1 MKKTL
6 SIIIASILLILCL
19 VSCTAAG
26 NVDNGTEQTTEKTTT
41 EETPKDS
48 QTTSAVVTEAPEG
61 DTFTLR
67 IEGNSSCIFEGE
79 LTFREG
85 ETLQNVL
92 LAFDEANENVTFKGT
107 ADSYISEINGEASGK
122 FGGWDGWLFL
132 LNGKMS
138 EVGISDVRLKKGDSV
153 VFFYGDPYGANG
165 FLFPEYSVSE
175 GKITFTADGKPIE
188 GLTVTLNGK
197 EYLTDAAGSV
207 SCAAGKYT
215 LQIGKYA
222 ESGLSLV
229 LRLPENTS
237 VEVK

>member
-1 MKKTL
+1 MKKIL

-19 VSCTAAG
+19 VSCTTAG
-26 NVDNGTEQTTEKTTT
+26 NGGNSTENTTD
-41 EETPKDS
+41 ETPKGS
-48 QTTSAVVTEAPEG
+48 QTTSAVVTEVPEG

-79 LTFREG
+79 LTFSEG

-92 LAFDEANENVTFKGT
+92 LAFDDANENITFKGT

-138 EVGISDVRLKKGDSV
+138 DVGISDVRHKKGDSV

-188 GLTVTLNGK
+188 GLKVTLNGT
-197 EYLTDAAGSV
+197 EHLTDSTGSV

-215 LQIGKYA
+215 LQIAKYA

-229 LRLPENTS
+229 LRLPEDTL

>member
-1 MKKTL
+1 MKKIL

-19 VSCTAAG
+19 VSCTTAG
-26 NVDNGTEQTTEKTTT
+26 NGGNSTENKTD
-41 EETPKDS
+41 ETPKGS
-48 QTTSAVVTEAPEG
+48 QTTSAVVTEVPEG

-79 LTFREG
+79 LTFSEG

-92 LAFDEANENVTFKGT
+92 LAFDDANENITFKGT

-138 EVGISDVRLKKGDSV
+138 DVGISDVRLKKGDSV

-188 GLTVTLNGK
+188 GLKVTLNGT
-197 EYLTDAAGSV
+197 EHLTDSTGSV

-215 LQIGKYA
+215 LQIAKYA

-229 LRLPENTS
+229 LRLPEDTL

>member
-1 MKKTL
+1 MKKIL

-19 VSCTAAG
+19 VSCTTAG
-26 NVDNGTEQTTEKTTT
+26 NGGNSTENTTD
-41 EETPKDS
+41 ETPKGS
-48 QTTSAVVTEAPEG
+48 QTTSAVVTEVPEG

-79 LTFREG
+79 LTFSEG

-92 LAFDEANENVTFKGT
+92 LAFDDANENITFKGT

-175 GKITFTADGKPIE
+175 GKITFTAEGKPIE

>member
-1 MKKTL
+1 MKKIL

-19 VSCTAAG
+19 VSCTTAG
-26 NVDNGTEQTTEKTTT
+26 NGGNSTENKTD
-41 EETPKDS
+41 ETPKGS
-48 QTTSAVVTEAPEG
+48 QTTSAVVTEVPEG

-79 LTFREG
+79 LTFSEG

-138 EVGISDVRLKKGDSV
+138 DVGISDVRLKKGDSV

>member
-1 MKKTL
+1 MKKIL

-19 VSCTAAG
+19 VSCTTAG
-26 NVDNGTEQTTEKTTT
+26 NGGNSTENKTD
-41 EETPKDS
+41 ETPKGS
-48 QTTSAVVTEAPEG
+48 QTTSAVVTKVPEG

-79 LTFREG
+79 LTFSEG

-92 LAFDEANENVTFKGT
+92 LAFDDANENITFKGT

-138 EVGISDVRLKKGDSV
+138 DVGISDVRLKKGDSV
-153 VFFYGDPYGANG
+153 VFFYGDPYGTNG

-188 GLTVTLNGK
+188 GLKVTLNGT
-197 EYLTDAAGSV
+197 EHLTDSTGSV

-215 LQIGKYA
+215 LQIAKYA

-229 LRLPENTS
+229 LRLPEDTL

>member
-19 VSCTAAG
+19 VSCTTAG
-26 NVDNGTEQTTEKTTT
+26 NGGNGTEQTTDKTTT

-79 LTFREG
+79 LTFSEG

>member
-1 MKKTL
+1 MKKIL

-19 VSCTAAG
+19 VSCTTAG
-26 NVDNGTEQTTEKTTT
+26 NGGNSTENTTD
-41 EETPKDS
+41 ETPKGS
-48 QTTSAVVTEAPEG
+48 QTTSAVVTKEPEG

-79 LTFREG
+79 LTFSEG

-92 LAFDEANENVTFKGT
+92 LAFDDANENITFKGT

-138 EVGISDVRLKKGDSV
+138 DVGISDVRLKKGDSV

-188 GLTVTLNGK
+188 GLKVTLNGT
-197 EYLTDAAGSV
+197 EHLTDSTGSV

-215 LQIGKYA
+215 LQIAKYA

-229 LRLPENTS
+229 LRLPEDTL

>member
-1 MKKTL
+1 MKKIL

-19 VSCTAAG
+19 VSCTTAG
-26 NVDNGTEQTTEKTTT
+26 NGGNSTENKTD
-41 EETPKDS
+41 ETPKGS
-48 QTTSAVVTEAPEG
+48 QTTSAVVTEVPEG

-79 LTFREG
+79 LTFSEG

-92 LAFDEANENVTFKGT
+92 LAFDDANENITFKGT

-138 EVGISDVRLKKGDSV
+138 DVGISDVKLKKGDSV

-175 GKITFTADGKPIE
+175 GKITFTADGKPID
-188 GLTVTLNGK
+188 GLKVTLNGT
-197 EYLTDAAGSV
+197 EHLTDSTGSV

-237 VEVK
+237 VEIK

>member
-1 MKKTL
+1 MKKIL

-19 VSCTAAG
+19 VSCTTAG
-26 NVDNGTEQTTEKTTT
+26 NGGNSTENTTD
-41 EETPKDS
+41 ETPKGS
-48 QTTSAVVTEAPEG
+48 QTTSAVVTEVPEG

-79 LTFREG
+79 LTFSEG

-107 ADSYISEINGEASGK
+107 SDSYISEINGEASGK

-138 EVGISDVRLKKGDSV
+138 DVGISDVRLKKGDSV
-153 VFFYGDPYGANG
+153 VFFYGDPYGTNG

-188 GLTVTLNGK
+188 GLKVTLNGT
-197 EYLTDAAGSV
+197 EHLTDSTGSV

-215 LQIGKYA
+215 VQIGKYA

-229 LRLPENTS
+229 LRRPENTS

>member
-1 MKKTL
+1 MKKIL

-19 VSCTAAG
+19 VSCTTAG
-26 NVDNGTEQTTEKTTT
+26 NGGNGTENKTD
-41 EETPKDS
+41 ETPKDS

-79 LTFREG
+79 LTFSEG
-85 ETLQNVL
+85 KTLQNVL

-138 EVGISDVRLKKGDSV
+138 DVGISDVRLKKGDSV
-153 VFFYGDPYGANG
+153 VFFYGDPYGTNG

-229 LRLPENTS
+229 LRLPEDTL

>member
-1 MKKTL
+1 MKKIL

-19 VSCTAAG
+19 VSCTNAG
-26 NVDNGTEQTTEKTTT
+26 NGGNSTENKTD
-41 EETPKDS
+41 ETPKGS
-48 QTTSAVVTEAPEG
+48 QTTSAVVTEVPEG

-79 LTFREG
+79 LTFSEG

-92 LAFDEANENVTFKGT
+92 LAFDDANENITFKGT

-138 EVGISDVRLKKGDSV
+138 DVGISDVRLKKGDSV

-188 GLTVTLNGK
+188 GLKVTLNGT
-197 EYLTDAAGSV
+197 EHLTDSTGSV

-215 LQIGKYA
+215 LQIAKYA

-229 LRLPENTS
+229 LRLPEDTS

>member
-1 MKKTL
+1 MKKIL

-19 VSCTAAG
+19 VSCTTAG
-26 NVDNGTEQTTEKTTT
+26 NGGNSTENTTDETT
-41 EETPKDS
+41 KGS

-79 LTFREG
+79 LTFSEG

>member
-1 MKKTL
+1 MKKIL

-19 VSCTAAG
+19 VSCTTAG
-26 NVDNGTEQTTEKTTT
+26 NGGNSTENKTD
-41 EETPKDS
+41 ETPKGS
-48 QTTSAVVTEAPEG
+48 QTTSAVVTEVPEG

-79 LTFREG
+79 LTFSEG

-92 LAFDEANENVTFKGT
+92 LAFDDANENITFKGT

-138 EVGISDVRLKKGDSV
+138 DVGISDVRLKKGDSV

>member
-1 MKKTL
+1 MKKIL

-19 VSCTAAG
+19 VSCTTAG
-26 NVDNGTEQTTEKTTT
+26 NGGNSTENTTD
-41 EETPKDS
+41 ETPKGS
-48 QTTSAVVTEAPEG
+48 QTTSAVVTKEPEG

-79 LTFREG
+79 LTFSEG

-92 LAFDEANENVTFKGT
+92 LAYDDANENITFKGT

-138 EVGISDVRLKKGDSV
+138 DVGISDVRLKKGDSV

-188 GLTVTLNGK
+188 GLKVTLNGT
-197 EYLTDAAGSV
+197 EHLTDSTGSV

-215 LQIGKYA
+215 LQIAKYA

-229 LRLPENTS
+229 LRLPEDTL

>member
-1 MKKTL
+1 MKKIL

-19 VSCTAAG
+19 VSCTTAG
-26 NVDNGTEQTTEKTTT
+26 NGGNSTENKTD
-41 EETPKDS
+41 ETPKGS
-48 QTTSAVVTEAPEG
+48 QTTSAVVTEVLEG

-79 LTFREG
+79 LTFSEG

-138 EVGISDVRLKKGDSV
+138 DVGISDVRLKKGDSV

-237 VEVK
+237 VEIK

>member
-1 MKKTL
+1 MKKIL

-19 VSCTAAG
+19 VSCTTAG
-26 NVDNGTEQTTEKTTT
+26 NGGNSTENTTD
-41 EETPKDS
+41 ETPKGS
-48 QTTSAVVTEAPEG
+48 QTTSEVVTEVPEG

-79 LTFREG
+79 LTFSEG

-92 LAFDEANENVTFKGT
+92 LAFDDANENITFKGT

-138 EVGISDVRLKKGDSV
+138 DVGISDVKLKKGDSV

-188 GLTVTLNGK
+188 GLKVTLNGT
-197 EYLTDAAGSV
+197 EHLTDSTGSV

-215 LQIGKYA
+215 LQIAKYA

-229 LRLPENTS
+229 LRLPEGTL

>member
-1 MKKTL
+1 MKKIL

-19 VSCTAAG
+19 VSCTTAG
-26 NVDNGTEQTTEKTTT
+26 NGGNSTENKTD
-41 EETPKDS
+41 ETPKGS
-48 QTTSAVVTEAPEG
+48 QTTSAVVTEVLEG

-79 LTFREG
+79 LTFSEG

-92 LAFDEANENVTFKGT
+92 LAFDDANENITFKGT

-138 EVGISDVRLKKGDSV
+138 DVGISDVRLKKGDSV

-237 VEVK
+237 VEIK